1 MMNTTTESTSDVAQD
16 TTETPLLKLAGT
28 AAAAATLLA
37 GCGGGSE
44 DGNAPGGNAGRAQAQ
59 ALVGSTTP
67 NTVDAWRFL
76 NQATMGPTREEITW
90 VSKNGFNAW
99 LSKQFSYTVPT
110 KSYATIYNSHAP
122 VTAGVQTTEWSRFVT
137 FAWWNQSLGG
147 ADQLRQR
154 VVQALSEILV
164 VSLRDDTLGN
174 VPYMAAGYL
183 DMLASKAF
191 GNFRQIIEGVAKS
204 PAMANYLSHIRN
216 MPPVPNRRIPDQ
228 NFAREL
234 IQLFTLGLSKLNM
247 DGTYQLDGN
256 GQVISTTNRTDIALL
271 SNVFTGWGIDNNPPV
286 GPVLGTETDNVA
298 GFFNNPQTRRSPR
311 YLKSLIGYPAYHSTA
326 AQATEQ
332 LYPGNP
338 NPPALTFL
346 EQAFTFAT
354 TPDQSLSNALDIIF
368 AHQNLAPFIAKQM
381 IQRMVTSNPSP
392 AYVFRVA
399 TAFKNANWDMQAL
412 IRGIL
417 LDDEARNTSKAN
429 STVTY
434 GKLREPLLRITHLM
448 RAFGVT
454 ICYPNETD
462 NVSSGDSINLNQSP
476 LLAPSVFNYFS
487 PTYQFSRGHMANL
500 GKVTPEMQIATEATV
515 AAYIN
520 AVYAIVQGGIA
531 RYDGNNPA
539 VYTGQLVLTE
549 EIAAAASPAAVVA
562 LINTKLFGGS
572 MSTALQSHLVTAATP
587 VSGSTATP
595 TDRVRAA
602 LFLAAVSPEYLVQ
615 K

>member
-1 MMNTTTESTSDVAQD
+1 MMNTTTDTTSDVQQD
-16 TTETPLLKLAGT
+16 TSEAPILKLAGT
-28 AAAAATLLA
+28 AAAAAALLA
-37 GCGGGSE
+37 GCGGGST
-44 DGNAPGGNAGRAQAQ
+44 DASDPGSASGRAQAQ
-59 ALVGSTTP
+59 ALIGSATP
-67 NTVDAWRFL
+67 STVDAWRFL
-76 NQATMGPTREEITW
+76 NQATMGPTREEVAW

-99 LSKQFSYTVPT
+99 LSKQFSYAQPT
-110 KSYATIYNSHAP
+110 KSYATIYNSHAV
-122 VTAGVQTTEWSRFVT
+122 VTPDSPPPEWLRFIT
-137 FAWWNQSLGG
+137 FAWWNQALGS

-154 VVQALSEILV
+154 VVQSLSEILV
-164 VSLRDDTLGN
+164 ISLRDDTIGF
-174 VPYMAAGYL
+174 VPYLAAGYL
-183 DMLASKAF
+183 DMLSTKAF

-204 PAMANYLSHIRN
+204 PAMAHYLSHIRN

-247 DGTYQLDGN
+247 DGTYQLDAS
-256 GQVISTTNRTDIALL
+256 GQVISTTNKTDIALL
-271 SNVFTGWGIDNNPPV
+271 SNVFTGWGLDNNPPV
-286 GPVLGTETDNVA
+286 GPMVGTETDNVA
-298 GFFNNPQTRRSPR
+298 GFFNSPQTRRSPR
-311 YLKSLIGYPAYHSTA
+311 YLKSMIGYPAYHSTQ

-332 LYPGNP
+332 LYPGNA
-338 NPPALTFL
+338 NPPPLTFL
-346 EQAFTFAT
+346 ETPFSFGT
-354 TPDQSLSNALDIIF
+354 TPDESLGKALDIIF

-392 AYVFRVA
+392 GYVYRVA

-429 STVTY
+429 SNVTY

-454 ICYPNETD
+454 ICYPSETD
-462 NVSSGDSINLNQSP
+462 NVSSSDTINLNQSP

-487 PTYQFSRGHMANL
+487 PTYQFSRGSMASL
-500 GKVTPEMQIATEATV
+500 GKVIPEMQIATEATV

-520 AVYAIVQGGIA
+520 AVYAIVQNGIV
-531 RYDGNNPA
+531 RIDGSVV
-539 VYTGQLVLTE
+539 VYTGQLTLTE
-549 EIAAAASPAAVVA
+549 EIAAAGSPAAVVA
-562 LINTKLFGGS
+562 LINAKLFGGS
-572 MSTALQSHLVTAATP
+572 MSAGLQTHLVTAATP